1 LKKRNLKKASCK
13 EDIEKG
19 KEKEEVE
26 LKEVKEPK
34 KPTPQTSKTVG
45 ASGGVKEEGRGDCCR
60 RSTRNQ
66 L

>member
-1 LKKRNLKKASCK
+1 MKKKDLKKASRK

-26 LKEVKEPK
+26 SKEVKEPK

-45 ASGGVKEEGRGDCCR
+45 ASGGVKEERRGNCRR